1 MKQLLLLI
9 LIVISLSSVGQ
20 ITIVKGDMPSAN
32 DSIRMSK
39 ALNMQNYDFTV
50 TDTNYNWDFS
60 SLTPLSQR
68 VERFIG
74 KSDFPL
80 LYLAV
85 FFTKSNL
92 ASERD
97 DMNLLNITIE
107 NGYNFYKNSNSSFK
121 QVGYGAEVNGI
132 PTPVSFTNADYIYR
146 FPMAYGNQ
154 DSCLSK
160 WNISIP
166 SLATVKEWKK
176 RVNHIDGWGSIT
188 TPYGTFQ
195 CIRIKSEIQQMD
207 SISYSTGGINLGV
220 PQNYTEYT
228 WYSKSLPFPILKATV
243 SMGGLLSTI
252 EYSDSVRQFVGI
264 ETSKINQADVNIYP
278 NPSSSNFVIEF
289 KSKAENNSL
298 QIIDLNGRIVYQE
311 DISNNYH
318 KVYSKNRFAK
328 GIYIVRIIS
337 NNNSINKKLIIQ

>member
-1 MKQLLLLI
+1 MKQLLLFI
-9 LIVISLSSVGQ
+9 LIGISLTSIGQ
-20 ITIVKGDMPSAN
+20 ITIVKGDMPSAD

-39 ALNMQNYDFTV
+39 ALSVQYDFSLTGP
-50 TDTNYNWDFS
+50 NYTWDFS
-60 SLTPLSQR
+60 NLTPLSQR
-68 VERFIG
+68 VERYIG

-85 FFTKSNL
+85 FFTKANL

-97 DMNLLNITIE
+97 DMNLLNITIK
-107 NGYNFYKNSNSSFK
+107 NGYNFYKNTSSSFK

-132 PTPVSFTNADYIYR
+132 PTPVSFTNSDVIYR
-146 FPMAYGNQ
+146 FPMTYGNQ
-154 DSCLSK
+154 DSSLSN

-176 RVNHIDGWGSIT
+176 RVNHVDGWGNIT
-188 TPYGTFQ
+188 TPYGSFQ

-207 SISYSTGGINLGV
+207 SIYYSTGGVNMGI

-228 WYSKSLPFPILKATV
+228 WYSKSLPFPVLKATV
-243 SMGGLLSTI
+243 SMGGLLTTI

-264 ETSKINQADVNIYP
+264 ETSKTKQADVNIYP
-278 NPSSSNFVIEF
+278 NPTKGSFTIDFSS
-289 KSKAENNSL
+289 KSENNSL
-298 QIIDLNGRIVYQE
+298 QIIDLNGRVIYQE
-311 DISNNYH
+311 NISNNYR
-318 KVYSKNRFAK
+318 KVYSSNQFAK

-337 NNNSINKKLIIQ
+337 NDNSINKKLIIQ